1 MTSHTLVSPCIDKSY
16 LAITMKWQVIPW
28 YHHALTSY
36 TLLSPCI
43 DKSYLGIVM
52 VSPWND
58 KSYLG
63 IVMVSPWN
71 NKSYLAITMHWQV
84 IPWYH
89 HEMTSHTLLSPCIDK
104 SYLGIVMQWQVIPC
118 YHRACQ
124 TEWQTQRTRLVSVI
138 PRQRHQGVL
147 FLHTASDVKM
157 TTIRYTGGG
166 GSKNSLP
173 SRCSEVSENFKAA
186 FYRFDIYPYSGLQTL
201 KKI

>member
-1 MTSHTLVSPCIDKSY
+1 MNNTDNLKTKSNKTKTWFTVLLCHPARKQIGPTEQLAHRVTALQSAVIGKASHTLAS
-16 LAITMKWQVIPW
+16 
-28 YHHALTSY
+28 
-36 TLLSPCI
+36 
-43 DKSYLGIVM
+43 
-52 VSPWND
+52 
-58 KSYLG
+58 
-63 IVMVSPWN
+63 
-71 NKSYLAITMHWQV
+71 
-84 IPWYH
+84 PWYH
-89 HEMTSHTLLSPCIDK
+89 HEITSHTLLSPCIDK